1 MHQRAYEL
9 SLWFVGTEQPQL
21 ARTEFWPPD
30 RQFPVR
36 CDRICK
42 TATGNT
48 LLNGGAK
55 TAPLKLTS
63 GVRAL
68 CLFILQACGHARSQ
82 QPGEFKFDGGRGT
95 PAGTLDQA
103 LGKDATSLWMEDMF
117 GATKNGAHTHLYS
130 LIDRLNPDLKK
141 RSLPFSLQPSLRV
154 FEAQKIHVYR
164 EGVEV
169 ESLAELDRLI
179 EALWNQWQPALPPYV
194 SLIASSQEGSSATSD
209 SLPGEAFED
218 DYQKHVAGLSDAARH
233 ELKLVAF
240 AEVFDCPAPTEA
252 FHMGKLRAPLSS
264 EIIYREQIANEVEVV
279 RFAKPGFAE
288 LVLRKTCPGGEE
300 YAELL
305 FEFTERC
312 PKLTHRV
319 FRQMEAFNDMEGT
332 DLPEALIWL
341 NRYVPSSPD
350 FGAWARRVG
359 KEHLHFMPGM
369 FGLELTDLLKPGKS
383 PRSEIQL
390 GAWEE
395 SPLRDRQF
403 VTTASLWN
411 QREAKYPVGT
421 RITGKVRNLSAT
433 TLFVAIEEGLDGMVS
448 HTDES
453 WTRSQRGKFDEVFKR
468 GDEVE
473 AVVVEVDKTGQRILL
488 GLTRSYRLP
497 A

>member
-1 MHQRAYEL
+1 M
-9 SLWFVGTEQPQL
+9 
-21 ARTEFWPPD
+21 
-30 RQFPVR
+30 
-36 CDRICK
+36 
-42 TATGNT
+42 
-48 LLNGGAK
+48 
-55 TAPLKLTS
+55 KLTS

-68 CLFILQACGHARSQ
+68 CLFVLQACGHARSQ
-82 QPGEFKFDGGRGT
+82 QTDDFKFEGGRGT

-103 LGKDATSLWMEDMF
+103 LGKDATSQWMEDMF
-117 GATKNGAHTHLYS
+117 GATKDGQHSHLYL

-141 RSLPFSLQPSLRV
+141 HALPFSLQPKPRL

-164 EGVEV
+164 DGVEV
-169 ESLAELDRLI
+169 KSLEELDRLI
-179 EALWNQWQPALPPYV
+179 HALWNQWQPALPPYL
-194 SLIASSQEGSSATSD
+194 SLQEPRHEGSSAKSD
-209 SLPGEAFED
+209 GGPGEAFED
-218 DYQKHVAGLSDAARH
+218 DYQKHVAGLSDSARY

-252 FHMGKLRAPLSS
+252 FHMSKLRAPLSC
-264 EIIYREQIANEVEVV
+264 EIIYREEISNGVEVI
-279 RFAKPGFAE
+279 RFVKRGFAE
-288 LVLRKTCPGGEE
+288 LVLRKTCPGREE

-319 FRQMEAFNDMEGT
+319 FRQMEAFNDMEET

-341 NRYVPSSPD
+341 NDYVPSSPD
-350 FGAWARRVG
+350 FAAWARKVG
-359 KEHLHFMPGM
+359 KENLQFMPGM
-369 FGLELTDLLKPGKS
+369 LGLELTDLLQPGRN
-383 PRSEIQL
+383 PHSEIQL

-395 SPLRDRQF
+395 SPLSDRQF
-403 VTTASLWN
+403 VTTASVWN

-421 RITGKVRNLSAT
+421 RIKGKVHNLSAT
-433 TLFVAIEEGLDGMVS
+433 TLFIAIEEGLDGMVS

-453 WTRSQRGKFDEVFKR
+453 WTRSQHRKFAEVFKR

-488 GLTRSYRLP
+488 GLAGDYGPP